1 MKIRFNLFLAFIAA
15 IQICNGQ
22 TTPAKEFHDKDF
34 NWTILIPENFQ
45 TVSTEEWTK
54 MQNRG
59 AEAIE
64 DTFGEEIINQA
75 KTIFVFRSNQ
85 FNYFEANYQPFDPEV
100 DGDYI
105 ESCKNVNALIY
116 ETFATQIPDAK
127 IDTASSVEKI
137 GKLEFQTHT
146 MKIVLPNKM
155 VMHQIMYSRLFGKR
169 EFSVNIMFVDPKKGQ
184 QMLDAWKNSRFSD

>member
-1 MKIRFNLFLAFIAA
+1 MNIRLNLLVALMMA
-15 IQICNGQ
+15 IPVCYGQ

-34 NWTILIPENFQ
+34 KWKILIPENFQ
-45 TVSTEEWTK
+45 SVSTEEWTK

-85 FNYFEANYQPFDPEV
+85 FNYFEANHQPFDPEV
-100 DGDYI
+100 DGDYV
-105 ESCKNVNALIY
+105 ESCKSMQALLY
-116 ETFATQIPDAK
+116 ETFAAQIPDAK

-137 GKLEFQTHT
+137 GSLEFQTHT

-169 EFSVNIMFVDPKKGQ
+169 EFSVNIMYVDPKKGQ
-184 QMLDAWKNSRFSD
+184 QMLDAWKNSRFGE